1 MMFLSPS
8 TRRRER
14 REAPIILMPPQQM
27 DKLFE
32 APGRDLDYVLDRREA
47 ASVLLSKLRPRQRE
61 AVVLFY
67 LTELSLPEICARLG
81 LDTRGAH
88 RLLDR
93 AEKQLRTFAS
103 KLYPH
108 LCTNGNGR

>member
-1 MMFLSPS
+1 MIPMPPHPGSRGRPDC
-8 TRRRER
+8 E
-14 REAPIILMPPQQM
+14 ILMPPQQM
-27 DKLFE
+27 DKLFA
-32 APGRDLDYVLDRREA
+32 APDHDLDYVLDRREA

-67 LTELSLPEICARLG
+67 LTELSLPEICAHLG
-81 LDTRGAH
+81 VDTRSAH

-93 AEKQLRTFAS
+93 AEKELRTFAS